1 MKYAIVSDIHAN
13 LEALEAVLAD
23 AQPVADSIICLGD
36 IVGYNANP
44 QECLDLVQGVCSLVI
59 AGNHDLAAVGL
70 RAYDD
75 FNAYASAAIAWT
87 GLQLTPAAQAY
98 LRSLPRTAPFGT
110 GWLAAHGSP
119 RDTDEYLVYA
129 EEFQQSFLYMQQHL
143 PTISGCC
150 VGHTHLPMVWQC
162 TPTGAVQAV
171 TSASLTVALDP
182 ACQYIIN
189 PGSVGQPRY
198 GGPDATYILLDE
210 ETRSVE
216 FRVVAYDVETTQEKI
231 YDAGL
236 PPYLAE
242 RLALGA

>member
-23 AQPVADSIICLGD
+23 AQPQADSIICLGD

-44 QECLDLVQGVCSLVI
+44 QECLDLVQRTCALVI

-70 RAYDD
+70 RPYDD
-75 FNAYASAAIAWT
+75 FNEYASAAIAWT
-87 GLQLTPAAQAY
+87 RQQLTSAERAY
-98 LRSLPRTAPFGT
+98 LQSLPRTAPFGT

-119 RDTDEYLVYA
+119 RDTDEYLFRV
-129 EEFQQSFLYMQQHL
+129 EEFQHSFVYMRRYF
-143 PTISGCC
+143 PDVRGCC
-150 VGHTHLPMVWQC
+150 VGHTHLPMLWQY
-162 TPTGAVQAV
+162 TATGAVQIVEA
-171 TSASLTVALDP
+171 TSLHVALDP
-182 ACQYIIN
+182 TCHYIIN

-198 GGPDATYILLDE
+198 GGPDATYILLDD
-210 ETRSVE
+210 TAHIVE
-216 FRVVAYDVETTQEKI
+216 FRFIAYDVDTTQEKI

-242 RLALGA
+242 RLAVGY